1 MSQGSGRD
9 TKSLHPPPPLGAP
22 VTLLPPRG
30 TAARLTWPSSTACAA
45 PAPLRAQAPGLN
57 ATPTPLPHLQ
67 GDRPAARG
75 PPAAPRGSQRTQPW
89 ARLQATQRMQLTGE
103 GVGNGC
109 VCVCAC
115 VHTSG
120 CRGTDRTT
128 QQLPTPGPSCGHM
141 EGLLWSA
148 AAQASPETRLRARWD
163 AACCSPHRDAAGPHT
178 RDAAATGVTGSWP
191 ELLTRMPGAAVKAG
205 LAGLKARARGRQRQ
219 DPAAGTCR
227 GTPSRTQGQT
237 RTSASPG
244 EQLLPKSW

>member
-57 ATPTPLPHLQ
+57 ATPTPLPRLQ

-103 GVGNGC
+103 GVGDGC
-109 VCVCAC
+109 VCVCVCAHQR
-115 VHTSG
+115 V
-120 CRGTDRTT
+120 
-128 QQLPTPGPSCGHM
+128 
-141 EGLLWSA
+141 
-148 AAQASPETRLRARWD
+148 RWD
-163 AACCSPHRDAAGPHT
+163 RQNHPAAPDSRPKLRTHGRAPVVSSCPGLTGDTPQSPLGRRLLLPPPRRCRSPHKRCRCHGGDG
-178 RDAAATGVTGSWP
+178 
-191 ELLTRMPGAAVKAG
+191 ELAGAAHTH
-205 LAGLKARARGRQRQ
+205 ARSRGKGGAR
-219 DPAAGTCR
+219 
-227 GTPSRTQGQT
+227 RTEG
-237 RTSASPG
+237 
-244 EQLLPKSW
+244 